1 MTLPYYVPPE
11 QLLKDRAEYARK
23 GIAKGRP
30 IVAHEYVDGILLMG
44 ENPSGALHKISEIY
58 DRIAFAGSGRFN
70 EFEALRVA
78 GIRHADVK
86 GFAYGRRDVTAKS
99 LANAY
104 SQTLGQVFTHEV
116 KPYEVQ
122 VIVAE
127 VGETNEGNRLFRVD
141 YDGNLYDERRYC
153 AIGGQAETIGEKL
166 EARYTEAASLGTA
179 VATVA
184 GIIEEVGERQVPPDG
199 WEAAVVDRHV
209 GRRTFRRLDAGEIAE
224 ARSAPAPESG

>member
-11 QLLKDRAEYARK
+11 QLLKDRAEYAQK
-23 GIAKGRP
+23 GIARGRP
-30 IVAHEYVDGILLMG
+30 IVAYEYGDGILLIG

-58 DRIAFAGSGRFN
+58 DRIAFGGAGRFN

-104 SQTLGQVFTHEV
+104 SQTLGQIFTHEV

-141 YDGNLYDERRYC
+141 YDGQLHDERRFA
-153 AIGGQAETIGEKL
+153 AIGGKADAIMEKL
-166 EARYTEAASLGTA
+166 GERYTEGGELATA
-179 VATVA
+179 VDTVA
-184 GIIEEVGERQVPPDG
+184 SVIEQLEERQLAPDG
-199 WEAAVVDRHV
+199 WEAAVVDRTTGV
-209 GRRTFRRLDAGEIAE
+209 RTFRRLDAEEIGA
-224 ARSAPAPESG
+224 ARS